1 MLILQKNMQKK
12 KPKGSFFKEK
22 YGSGGA
28 LICLLKS
35 NNSTSKRRSEKRFSA
50 LYSPSN
56 SLSDGYK
63 FDFEIK
69 NSSTLVTSALM
80 TS

>member
-1 MLILQKNMQKK
+1 MV
-12 KPKGSFFKEK
+12 PA
-22 YGSGGA
+22 GGA

-35 NNSTSKRRSEKRFSA
+35 NNSTKRRSEKRFSA

-56 SLSDGYK
+56 SLSGGYK

-69 NSSTLVTSALM
+69 KFIEFGDASPYVVII
-80 TS
+80 